1 MSNFSENVNATKRLL
16 QEINQI
22 QQNVTARIATLEE
35 KLKSAK
41 EKVAKAS
48 SSPQKKMLFWFQNGI
63 LLTLYAHGSINVM
76 ITTAG
81 VNFKS
86 LTCLSCEKVRRP

>member
-48 SSPQKKMLFWFQNGI
+48 SSLQKKN
-63 LLTLYAHGSINVM
+63 
-76 ITTAG
+76 
-81 VNFKS
+81 NFGFKM
-86 LTCLSCEKVRRP
+86 